1 MREYILKIIIAVV
14 ALYILFQIT
23 IGSIINNYE
32 TKIKSFS
39 NHEQREIIKQKLFKE
54 MKKGSEK
61 DQLLTNEESLI
72 ISNFLNKIIGELD
85 LKIELNNLIYFFG
98 ANKINLFIS

>member
-1 MREYILKIIIAVV
+1 MHK
-14 ALYILFQIT
+14 
-23 IGSIINNYE
+23 
-32 TKIKSFS
+32 
-39 NHEQREIIKQKLFKE
+39 REIIKQKLFKE

-85 LKIELNNLIYFFG
+85 LKIS
-98 ANKINLFIS
+98 K

>member
-39 NHEQREIIKQKLFKE
+39 NHAQREIIKQKLFKE

-61 DQLLTNEESLI
+61 DQLLTNEELLMYQGLQSKQEQF
-72 ISNFLNKIIGELD
+72 SSF
-85 LKIELNNLIYFFG
+85 
-98 ANKINLFIS
+98 S

>member
-39 NHEQREIIKQKLFKE
+39 NHAQREL
-54 MKKGSEK
+54 
-61 DQLLTNEESLI
+61 
-72 ISNFLNKIIGELD
+72 LNKNYLR
-85 LKIELNNLIYFFG
+85 K
-98 ANKINLFIS
+98 

>member
-1 MREYILKIIIAVV
+1 
-14 ALYILFQIT
+14 
-23 IGSIINNYE
+23 
-32 TKIKSFS
+32 
-39 NHEQREIIKQKLFKE
+39 

-85 LKIELNNLIYFFG
+85 LKIS
-98 ANKINLFIS
+98 K